1 MEERASL
8 ISIKNLKKSFGSLK
22 VLDGVNLNIKLGE
35 NLAVLGKEAWKFG
48 SSIGT
53 LVSTR

>member
-1 MEERASL
+1 MMKNDIVERASV

-35 NLAVLGKEAWKFG
+35 NLAVLGKSG
-48 SSIGT
+48 SGKS
-53 LVSTR
+53 S